1 VTYDYRVTVVRVV
14 DGDTVDVD
22 VDAGFYLTL
31 RVRFRIL
38 GVDTPERGAAG
49 WAEATAFTREWVLA
63 HPQLRAATVKTD
75 SFGRWLADL
84 YAVTPTRNPHLATD
98 LIAAGHGTPR

>member
-1 VTYDYRVTVVRVV
+1 MFDYRINVIRVV
-14 DGDTVDVD
+14 DGDTVDAD

-38 GVDTPERGAAG
+38 GVDTPERGQPG
-49 WAEATAFTREWVLA
+49 WSEATAFTREWVFA
-63 HPQLRAATVKTD
+63 HPQLRAATAKTD

-84 YAVTPTRNPHLATD
+84 YAVTPTATPHLATE
-98 LIAAGHGTPR
+98 LIAAGHGIPR